1 MSRTMISFTLHTF
14 STVSQKLFTFEFMD
28 LTPIWLTLKLASI
41 TALILLL
48 IGLPLA
54 YWLSKGRSIAKIIL
68 EAIITMPLVLPP
80 SVLGFYLLLAFSP
93 QHGVGKWLQQVF
105 NVQLVF
111 SFQGLI
117 LASVIYSMPF
127 MIGPIKSALQQL
139 PVSLSQA
146 SYTLGKTE
154 RQTFIHV
161 LLPNIRASVLTAVIL
176 TFAHT
181 LGEFGV
187 VLMIGGNIPGITR
200 VASIAVYDS
209 VENQDYSAANAYS
222 LILFSIT
229 FVMVISVFVFNKYKA
244 KSPLE

>member
-1 MSRTMISFTLHTF
+1 
-14 STVSQKLFTFEFMD
+14 MD
-28 LTPIWLTLKLASI
+28 FTPIWLTLKLAAI
-41 TALILLL
+41 TTLLL
-48 IGLPLA
+48 LVIGLPVA
-54 YWLSKGRSIAKIIL
+54 WWLSKGRAIGKVIL

-93 QHGVGKWLQQVF
+93 QHGLGKWLQQAF
-105 NVQLVF
+105 NIQFVF
-111 SFQGLI
+111 SFQGLV

-146 SYTLGKTE
+146 SYSLGKNKW
-154 RQTFIHV
+154 QTFIKV
-161 LLPNIRASVLTAVIL
+161 LVPNIRPSLLTAIVL

-209 VENQDYSAANAYS
+209 VEQMYYSTANAYS
-222 LILFSIT
+222 LILFGIT
-229 FVMVISVFVFNKYKA
+229 FILVISVFIFNKYRL

>member
-1 MSRTMISFTLHTF
+1 
-14 STVSQKLFTFEFMD
+14 MD
-28 LTPIWLTLKLASI
+28 LTPIWLTLRLASI
-41 TALILLL
+41 TTILLL
-48 IGLPLA
+48 LICLPLA
-54 YWLSKGRSIAKIIL
+54 RWLSKGRSFFKIII

-93 QHGVGKWLQQVF
+93 QHGLGKWLYETFDLQF
-105 NVQLVF
+105 VF
-111 SFQGLI
+111 SFQGLV

-127 MIGPIKSALQQL
+127 MMGPIKSALQQL
-139 PVSLSQA
+139 PSSLAQA
-146 SYTLGKTE
+146 SYTLGKSE
-154 RQTFIHV
+154 RQTFLRV
-161 LLPNIRASVLTAVIL
+161 LLPNIKPSLFTAMVL

-209 VENQDYSAANAYS
+209 VENMDYSAANTYS
-222 LILFSIT
+222 LILFFIT
-229 FVMVISVFVFNKYKA
+229 FVLVIGVFIFNKTQV

>member
-1 MSRTMISFTLHTF
+1 
-14 STVSQKLFTFEFMD
+14 MD
-28 LTPIWLTLKLASI
+28 LTPIWLTLKLAGI
-41 TALILLL
+41 TTLVLLL
-48 IGLPLA
+48 IGLPIA
-54 YWLSKGRSIAKIIL
+54 YWLSKSRSIIKIII

-93 QHGVGKWLQQVF
+93 QHGIGKWLQHTF
-105 NVQLVF
+105 NVQFVF

-139 PVSLSQA
+139 PLSLAQA

-154 RQTFIHV
+154 KQTFIHV
-161 LLPNIRASVLTAVIL
+161 LLPNIRSSVLTAIIL

-209 VENQDYSAANAYS
+209 VENMDYHAANVYS

-229 FVMVISVFVFNKYKA
+229 FIMVISVFVFNKYKA

>member
-1 MSRTMISFTLHTF
+1 
-14 STVSQKLFTFEFMD
+14 MD
-28 LTPIWLTLKLASI
+28 LTPIWLTLKLAGI
-41 TALILLL
+41 TTLLL
-48 IGLPLA
+48 LVVGLPFA
-54 YWLSKGRSIAKIIL
+54 WWLSRGRSFFKIII

-93 QHGVGKWLQQVF
+93 QHGVGKWLQEVF
-105 NVQLVF
+105 NVQFVF
-111 SFQGLI
+111 SFQGLV
-117 LASVIYSMPF
+117 LASVIYSVPF
-127 MIGPIKSALQQL
+127 MVGPVKSALQQL
-139 PVSLSQA
+139 PPALAEA

-154 RQTFIHV
+154 WQTFRYV
-161 LLPNIRASVLTAVIL
+161 LLPNIKPSLLTATVL

-209 VENQDYSAANAYS
+209 VERQDYVMANNYS
-222 LILFSIT
+222 LVLFSIT
-229 FVMVISVFVFNKYKA
+229 FVLVIAVFVVNKYQV

>member
-1 MSRTMISFTLHTF
+1 
-14 STVSQKLFTFEFMD
+14 MD
-28 LTPIWLTLKLASI
+28 LTPIWLTLKLAGI
-41 TALILLL
+41 TTILLL
-48 IGLPLA
+48 AIGLPVA
-54 YWLSKGRSIAKIIL
+54 WWLSKGRSVFKIIL

-93 QHGVGKWLQQVF
+93 QHGIGKWLQQTF
-105 NVQLVF
+105 NIQFVF
-111 SFQGLI
+111 SFQGLV

-139 PVSLSQA
+139 PLSLSQA
-146 SYTLGKTE
+146 SYSLGKT
-154 RQTFIHV
+154 RWQTFVKV
-161 LLPNIRASVLTAVIL
+161 LIPNIKPSLLTAVVL

-187 VLMIGGNIPGITR
+187 VLMIGGNIPNVTR

-209 VENQDYSAANAYS
+209 VEQMDYTSANAYS
-222 LILFSIT
+222 LVLFSIT
-229 FVMVISVFVFNKYKA
+229 FVMVIAVFIFNKYQL

>member
-1 MSRTMISFTLHTF
+1 
-14 STVSQKLFTFEFMD
+14 MD

-41 TALILLL
+41 TTFILLL

-54 YWLSKGRSIAKIIL
+54 YWLSKGRSIIKIIL

-93 QHGVGKWLQQVF
+93 QHGVGKWLHETF
-105 NVQLVF
+105 NLQFVF
-111 SFQGLI
+111 SFQGLV
-117 LASVIYSMPF
+117 LASMIYSMPF

-146 SYTLGKTE
+146 SYALGKSE
-154 RQTFIHV
+154 RQTFFSV
-161 LLPNIRASVLTAVIL
+161 LLPNIKPSLFTAMVL

-187 VLMIGGNIPGITR
+187 VLMIGGNIPNVTR
-200 VASIAVYDS
+200 VASIAIYDS
-209 VENQDYSAANAYS
+209 VETMDYAAANTYS
-222 LILFSIT
+222 LMLFGLT
-229 FVMVISVFVFNKYKA
+229 FALVI
-244 KSPLE
+244 

>member
-1 MSRTMISFTLHTF
+1 
-14 STVSQKLFTFEFMD
+14 MD
-28 LTPIWLTLKLASI
+28 WGPIWLTLRLAGI
-41 TALILLL
+41 TTALLLI

-54 YWLSKGRSIAKIIL
+54 YWLSRGKSFVKIIC
-68 EAIITMPLVLPP
+68 EALITMPLVLPP
-80 SVLGFYLLLAFSP
+80 SVLGFYLLIAFSP
-93 QHGVGKWLQQVF
+93 QHGLGKWLADHVGIQF
-105 NVQLVF
+105 VF
-111 SFQGLI
+111 SFQGLV

-146 SYTLGKTE
+146 SYSLGKNKW
-154 RQTFIHV
+154 QTFIKV
-161 LLPNIRASVLTAVIL
+161 LLPNIKPSLLTAIVL

-187 VLMIGGNIPGITR
+187 VLMIGGNIPNVTR

-209 VENQDYSAANAYS
+209 VEQMDYASANAYS

-229 FVMVISVFVFNKYKA
+229 FLMVISVFVFNKYQA

>member
-1 MSRTMISFTLHTF
+1 
-14 STVSQKLFTFEFMD
+14 MD
-28 LTPIWLTLKLASI
+28 LNPIWLTLKLASI
-41 TALILLL
+41 TTLLL
-48 IGLPLA
+48 LAIGLPVA
-54 YWLSKGRSIAKIIL
+54 WWLSKGKSIFKVTL

-80 SVLGFYLLLAFSP
+80 SVLGFYLLLAFNP
-93 QHGVGKWLQQVF
+93 QHGAGKWLQQTF
-105 NVQLVF
+105 NIQFVF
-111 SFQGLI
+111 SFPGLV

-127 MIGPIKSALQQL
+127 MLGPIKSALQQL

-146 SYTLGKTE
+146 SWSLGKSKW
-154 RQTFIHV
+154 QTFVHV
-161 LLPNIRASVLTAVIL
+161 LVPNIKPSLLTAIVL

-187 VLMIGGNIPGITR
+187 VLMIGGNIPNVTR

-209 VENQDYSAANAYS
+209 VEEMDYGAANAYS

-229 FVMVISVFVFNKYKA
+229 FVLVIGVFIFNKYRL

>member
-1 MSRTMISFTLHTF
+1 
-14 STVSQKLFTFEFMD
+14 MD
-28 LTPIWLTLKLASI
+28 LTPIWLTLKLAGI
-41 TALILLL
+41 TTILLL
-48 IGLPLA
+48 AVGLPVA
-54 YWLSKGRSIAKIIL
+54 WWLSKGRSVFKIML

-93 QHGVGKWLQQVF
+93 QHGIGKWLQQTF
-105 NVQLVF
+105 NIQFVF
-111 SFQGLI
+111 SFQGLV

-139 PVSLSQA
+139 PLSLSQA
-146 SYTLGKTE
+146 SYSLGKTKW
-154 RQTFIHV
+154 QTFVKV
-161 LLPNIRASVLTAVIL
+161 LVPNIKPSLLTAIVL

-187 VLMIGGNIPGITR
+187 VLMIGGNIPNVTR

-209 VENQDYSAANAYS
+209 VEQMDYTSANAYS
-222 LILFSIT
+222 LVLFSIT
-229 FVMVISVFVFNKYKA
+229 FVMVIAVFIFNKYQL

>member
-1 MSRTMISFTLHTF
+1 
-14 STVSQKLFTFEFMD
+14 MD
-28 LTPIWLTLKLASI
+28 LTPIWLTLKLAGI
-41 TALILLL
+41 TTLVLLL

-54 YWLSKGRSIAKIIL
+54 YWLAKGRSIAKIII

-80 SVLGFYLLLAFSP
+80 SVLGFYLLMAFSP
-93 QHGVGKWLQQVF
+93 KHGIGAWLNQAF
-105 NVQLVF
+105 NLQLVF
-111 SFQGLI
+111 SFPGLV

-139 PVSLSQA
+139 PVSLAQA
-146 SYTLGKTE
+146 SYTLGKSE
-154 RQTFIHV
+154 RETFVHV
-161 LLPNIRASVLTAVIL
+161 LLPNVRASVLTAVIL

-187 VLMIGGNIPGITR
+187 VLMIGGNIPGVTR

-209 VENQDYSAANAYS
+209 VENMDYHSANSYS
-222 LILFSIT
+222 LVLFCIT
-229 FVMVISVFVFNKYKA
+229 FIMVISVFVFNKYKA

>member
-1 MSRTMISFTLHTF
+1 
-14 STVSQKLFTFEFMD
+14 MD
-28 LTPIWLTLKLASI
+28 LTPIGLTLKLASI
-41 TALILLL
+41 TTLVLLL
-48 IGLPLA
+48 IGLPVA
-54 YWLSKGRSIAKIIL
+54 YWLSKGRSIIKILI

-93 QHGVGKWLQQVF
+93 QHGVGKWLQHTF
-105 NVQLVF
+105 NLQFVF

-139 PVSLSQA
+139 PTSLSQA

-154 RQTFIHV
+154 RQTFMKV
-161 LLPNIRASVLTAVIL
+161 LLPNIRSSVLTAVIL

-187 VLMIGGNIPGITR
+187 VLMIGGNIPGVTR

-209 VENQDYSAANAYS
+209 VENMDYASANAYS

-229 FVMVISVFVFNKYKA
+229 FIMVVSVFVFNKYKA

>member
-1 MSRTMISFTLHTF
+1 
-14 STVSQKLFTFEFMD
+14 MD

-41 TALILLL
+41 TTLILLI

-54 YWLSKGRSIAKIIL
+54 YWLSKGRSIIKIIL

-93 QHGVGKWLQQVF
+93 QHGVGKWLHEAF
-105 NVQLVF
+105 NLQFVF
-111 SFQGLI
+111 SFQGLV

-139 PVSLSQA
+139 PLSLSQA

-154 RQTFIHV
+154 RETFIHV

-187 VLMIGGNIPGITR
+187 VLMIGGNIPNVTR

-209 VENQDYSAANAYS
+209 VENMDYSAANAYS
-222 LILFSIT
+222 LILFTIT
-229 FVMVISVFVFNKYKA
+229 FIMVISVFVFNKYKA

>member
-1 MSRTMISFTLHTF
+1 
-14 STVSQKLFTFEFMD
+14 MD
-28 LTPIWLTLKLASI
+28 LTPIWLTLKLAAI
-41 TALILLL
+41 TTLLL
-48 IGLPLA
+48 LVIGLPIA
-54 YWLSKGRSIAKIIL
+54 WWLSKGRSVFKIIV

-93 QHGVGKWLQQVF
+93 QHGIGKWLLQTF
-105 NVQLVF
+105 NLQFVF
-111 SFQGLI
+111 SFQGLV

-146 SYTLGKTE
+146 SYSLGKSQW
-154 RQTFIHV
+154 QTFVHV
-161 LLPNIRASVLTAVIL
+161 LLPNIKPSLLTAMVL

-187 VLMIGGNIPGITR
+187 VLMIGGKIPNVTR

-209 VENQDYSAANAYS
+209 VEQMDYAAANVYS

-229 FVMVISVFVFNKYKA
+229 FVMVIAVFIFNKYQI

>member
-1 MSRTMISFTLHTF
+1 
-14 STVSQKLFTFEFMD
+14 MD
-28 LTPIWLTLKLASI
+28 YTPIWLTLKLAGI
-41 TALILLL
+41 TTLLL
-48 IGLPLA
+48 LAIGLPVA
-54 YWLSKGRSIAKIIL
+54 WWLSRGRSVFKIIL

-93 QHGVGKWLQQVF
+93 QHGLGKWLQQTF
-105 NVQLVF
+105 NIQFVF
-111 SFQGLI
+111 SFQGLV

-139 PVSLSQA
+139 PASLAEA
-146 SYTLGKTE
+146 SASLGKTKW
-154 RQTFIHV
+154 QTFIYV
-161 LLPNIRASVLTAVIL
+161 LLPNIKPSLLTAMVL

-187 VLMIGGNIPGITR
+187 VLMIGGNIPNVTR

-209 VENQDYSAANAYS
+209 VERMDYSAANTYS

-229 FVMVISVFVFNKYKA
+229 FVMVICVFLFNKYQA